1 MYIPCYTCMCEAALY
16 IIMAPGY
23 LGNEGYSH
31 LLLDLIKEIILG
43 GVYCWSSLQRRGS
56 SGSPYNSGD
65 IRSGEGVIGQP
76 HSSQFPTGTS
86 DQVMYKLD
94 RKVIIFHCQSIGG

>member
-1 MYIPCYTCMCEAALY
+1 
-16 IIMAPGY
+16 MAPGY

-31 LLLDLIKEIILG
+31 LLPDLIKEIILG
-43 GVYCWSSLQRRGS
+43 GVYCWSSLQRRGI

-94 RKVIIFHCQSIGG
+94 RKVIVFQC